1 MKKWID
7 FRLNASKGGINSIH
21 LVENVLFAMRKD
33 MGFKKMKKGTLLKM
47 TINDYD
53 KHKKGDKT

>member
-1 MKKWID
+1 M
-7 FRLNASKGGINSIH
+7 NASKGGINSIH